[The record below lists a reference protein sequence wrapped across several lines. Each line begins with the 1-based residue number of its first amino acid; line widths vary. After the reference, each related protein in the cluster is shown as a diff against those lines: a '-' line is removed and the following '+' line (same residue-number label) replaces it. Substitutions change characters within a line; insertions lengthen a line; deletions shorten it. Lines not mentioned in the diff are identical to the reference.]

1 LRPLR
6 RAAGGLF
13 CARRTGATS
22 IKVRIVLRI
31 RTEMRKLCLHP
42 RFMLPSSFN
51 YVTLVPDSRA
61 HIGIRQSNGGGRP
74 AAHPC
79 LGTNV
84 ERCRLRYGKTEWTW
98 KTVGAGL
105 VP

>member
-1 LRPLR
+1 
-6 RAAGGLF
+6 
-13 CARRTGATS
+13 
-22 IKVRIVLRI
+22 
-31 RTEMRKLCLHP
+31 MRKLCLHP

-61 HIGIRQSNGGGRP
+61 HIGSRQSNGSGRP
-74 AAHPC
+74 AAHQC

-105 VP
+105 LTPAVSPFWHFWGESSERGAVILVLGWFGA